1 MPTSRR
7 DTVAERTKPPPPIG
21 GLVLVS
27 DIPNSSSGEP
37 SRAPFGASARVAVII
52 PARDE
57 EDSLPALLS
66 VLRSLPSDP
75 SSAVF
80 GPIVVVDNGS
90 QDQTARVA
98 AAGGATVLF
107 EHTPGYGISCL
118 KAMAWL
124 ALEDP
129 RPDVLLFVDADQ
141 SCLSGL
147 FERVVHPVVSGAA
160 DLSLG
165 RRVEGSVDGETLALH
180 QRYGNRFILAWVWAA
195 FGWRF
200 SDLPPLRAISFSALD
215 KLEMDDQ
222 DWGWTLQMQLRAR
235 SHGLRIAECEVPHR
249 ERAEGESKISGSL
262 RTSIRVG
269 WTMLRTIARER
280 IRHARRGR
288 QDHRPESTSES

>member
-1 MPTSRR
+1 M
-7 DTVAERTKPPPPIG
+7 
-21 GLVLVS
+21 
-27 DIPNSSSGEP
+27 PNSSSGEP
-37 SRAPFGASARVAVII
+37 SRAALGAPSRIAVII

-66 VLRSLPSDP
+66 ALRALPSDP
-75 SSAVF
+75 SGPVF

-90 QDQTARVA
+90 RDQTARVA

-107 EHTPGYGISCL
+107 EQVT
-118 KAMAWL
+118 
-124 ALEDP
+124 
-129 RPDVLLFVDADQ
+129 
-141 SCLSGL
+141 
-147 FERVVHPVVSGAA
+147 HPVVSGAA
-160 DLSLG
+160 DLSLA

-200 SDLPPLRAISFSALD
+200 SDLPPLRAISLSALES
-215 KLEMDDQ
+215 LEMDDQ

-262 RTSIRVG
+262 WTSIRVG
-269 WTMLRTIARER
+269 WTMMRTIARER
-280 IRHARRGR
+280 IRHARRRTKDQVGGSSVP
-288 QDHRPESTSES
+288 DP